1 MSQILCFCPRQLHC
15 GQLYYYCSHT
25 NLFSIKIFPP
35 QGLQSYPPTYPA
47 NMYSFTYSEMTCKYS
62 RCEGKCASLYMQVS
76 YRSVSLQPE
85 VISQQHCVFCSMKD
99 TVAWVLLLL
108 QLHLSLTFEAIYTH
122 VHKDGLLLTPL
133 MIIANIY
140 SSWCK
145 SHTLAMVVS
154 LSIQPSWCCLS
165 TDCRFSKCIIAQA
178 VFP

>member
-1 MSQILCFCPRQLHC
+1 
-15 GQLYYYCSHT
+15 
-25 NLFSIKIFPP
+25 
-35 QGLQSYPPTYPA
+35 
-47 NMYSFTYSEMTCKYS
+47 MYSFTYSEMTCKYS

-76 YRSVSLQPE
+76 YRSVSLRLE
-85 VISQQHCVFCSMKD
+85 VISQQHCLFCSMKD

-145 SHTLAMVVS
+145 SHTLATVVS
-154 LSIQPSWCCLS
+154 PAFMMLSFNRLYILYVHHCTSCLS
-165 TDCRFSKCIIAQA
+165 LTCSSTQSRLHVSRYLWAW
-178 VFP
+178 